1 MKLSTSWLVCLA
13 LFQSTLSYA
22 AFREPMVVL
31 TTDKLVDLLTV
42 DHRKPILSEEMLLIL
57 KQTSDAVI
65 NGVSGGGWTPLLM
78 AAKHGCHW
86 DQAIFEHLVGQSTRI
101 TINHAHNG
109 ETALSVFS
117 FYAEVEYMKLILNAG
132 GTDSLEVKIPAAN
145 EHPAHTPLEA
155 LVHRSTARECDKI
168 PALQLLIEHGA
179 SVPPYLENHPLILQV
194 RAFHL

>member
-1 MKLSTSWLVCLA
+1 
-13 LFQSTLSYA
+13 
-22 AFREPMVVL
+22 MVVF
-31 TTDKLVDLLTV
+31 TTDELVDLLTV
-42 DHRKPILSEEMLLIL
+42 DHRKPILSEEMLPIL
-57 KQTSDAVI
+57 AQTSNAVL

-86 DQAIFEHLVGQSTRI
+86 DQAIFKHLVGRSTRT

-117 FYAEVEYMKLILNAG
+117 FYAEVEYMKLILDAG
-132 GTDSLEVKIPAAN
+132 GTDSLEIQVPATS

-155 LVHRSTARECDKI
+155 LVHRSTAWEYDKI
-168 PALQLLIEHGA
+168 PALQLLIERGA
-179 SVPPYLENHPLILQV
+179 SVPPNLENHPLILQA